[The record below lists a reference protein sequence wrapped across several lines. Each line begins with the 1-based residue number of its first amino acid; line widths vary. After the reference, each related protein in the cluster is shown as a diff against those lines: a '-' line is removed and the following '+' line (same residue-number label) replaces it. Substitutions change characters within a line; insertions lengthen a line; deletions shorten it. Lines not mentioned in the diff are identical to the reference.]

1 MIVGNA
7 FHNQTL
13 IQPFKPAQPVQPV
26 QPVQPSSPTKD
37 EPSARKEGG
46 SLSGL
51 GERLL

>member
-13 IQPFKPAQPVQPV
+13 IQPFNPAQPVQPV
-26 QPVQPSSPTKD
+26 QPASPPKD

-46 SLSGL
+46 ALSGL